1 MPASDPREESS
12 DRTFLIYPNFIPG
25 IRLYNKKS
33 FLDISIHQIYKN
45 RQVQGD
51 KQVGTK
57 SVLVQQMYVSLGRK
71 FILENKN
78 EVK

>member
-1 MPASDPREESS
+1 MLQLTQILFNLS
-12 DRTFLIYPNFIPG
+12 NFIPG

-45 RQVQGD
+45 SQVQGD

-71 FILENKN
+71 FILENN
-78 EVK
+78 VLY